1 MERNEILEA
10 NRPLV
15 LYGGAQWAD
24 AIPEWMI
31 TAIKEER
38 VSYSAMGK
46 NEAGDCECL
55 AYLVTASLMMPLSDE
70 WYRAYMFLASRVFR
84 KKGMKEL
91 PDFLQDTE
99 LSEYNQQGLNGL
111 RGWIYEQ
118 SMKAFKLRKSIDA
131 QSIPQLKLF
140 AVERRCQ

>member
-38 VSYSAMGK
+38 VFYSAMGK
-46 NEAGDCECL
+46 KEAGDCECL

-70 WYRAYMFLASRVFR
+70 WYKAYMYLASRAFK
-84 KKGMKEL
+84 KKGIKGL

-99 LSEYNQQGLNGL
+99 LSEYNQHGLKRL
-111 RGWIYEQ
+111 RVWIYDH
-118 SMKAFKLRKSIDA
+118 STKAFKMRKPIDT
-131 QSIPQLKLF
+131 QFIPQLQLF
-140 AVERRCQ
+140 AGKRRCQ